1 MAKTQFEMLDGIG
14 IDAICARI
22 ADTESQRSIAKSL
35 SIDIATLVRWL
46 QSDAEKILKA
56 QAAREQSAYICDE
69 LALAALY
76 DIDDDATQAAVTRQR
91 EIASHQRWRA
101 KTRNKSFSD
110 RVQTESTVDMR
121 VKSAVDLSDDEL
133 AAIIANATIKIP

>member
-1 MAKTQFEMLDGIG
+1 MAKTQFEMLDEIG

-133 AAIIANATIKIP
+133 ASIIASATIKTV